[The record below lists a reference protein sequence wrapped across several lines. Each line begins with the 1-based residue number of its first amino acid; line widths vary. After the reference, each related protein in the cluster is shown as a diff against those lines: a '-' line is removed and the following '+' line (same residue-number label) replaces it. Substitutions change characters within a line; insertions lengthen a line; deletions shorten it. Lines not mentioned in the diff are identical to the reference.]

1 MVINYCTLRNYV
13 IADGDKEIIIIKITI
28 IIKHITIIT
37 FIVMDIW
44 YEHVKNCVG
53 NITLKSSS

>member
-37 FIVMDIW
+37 FIVMDI
-44 YEHVKNCVG
+44 
-53 NITLKSSS
+53 